1 MYLKSTLIGLL
12 ELATNGASSQLT
24 SANGG
29 RTLHSKRSFP
39 SRLVLMEVSNRCT
52 LCLVLLLFLLTSFAV
67 AQARS
72 PQTRIVPNDGWV
84 KTYFKSIDDLTK
96 RVGLKPLRLI
106 APQPGDL
113 EVRIW
118 SGFGLQGLGCRII
131 KRVGNIWSSA
141 GMYDSHR
148 TLMIDGHYVEPNLE
162 KAPDTIE
169 WPVIWEKMEHAGI
182 FDIRDDSEIPHC
194 SRTLDGHSYVVEIA
208 RSDFYRTY
216 LVGNPQ
222 FDRSEDGDKFL
233 RVMSVLQKAFGNK
246 SRDELAD
253 LPVGE
258 EKIVGALSSDTS
270 GSGKALDG
278 HEYTVGEIPQE
289 SSIVHLP
296 TEEVLAQGISLH
308 VPECQEWSN
317 NLLRRIQ
324 RVSAKV
330 VVELFIRPDGTVSAA
345 RALYG
350 PSLLAVESLQAA
362 MKWKFI
368 PLTNSNEIRST
379 VVSLLYEQKWV
390 QFPWIK

>member
-1 MYLKSTLIGLL
+1 MNANQEIQRTPCILHLIV
-12 ELATNGASSQLT
+12 Q
-24 SANGG
+24 
-29 RTLHSKRSFP
+29 
-39 SRLVLMEVSNRCT
+39 
-52 LCLVLLLFLLTSFAV
+52 LLLITNIAV
-67 AQARS
+67 GQPLYS
-72 PQTRIVPNDGWV
+72 QTRILPDAGWV
-84 KTYFKSIDDLTK
+84 EIYFTSIDDLT
-96 RVGLKPLRLI
+96 RHLGLKPLRSAKI
-106 APQPGDL
+106 KTGDL

-118 SGFGLQGLGCRII
+118 SGFGISGNRGLVI
-131 KRVGNIWSSA
+131 KRLRNRWSVFSLSDPQGTESINGIPVGPSIRSEPGGTRWAGIW
-141 GMYDSHR
+141 G
-148 TLMIDGHYVEPNLE
+148 
-162 KAPDTIE
+162 
-169 WPVIWEKMEHAGI
+169 KMEQAGI
-182 FDIRDDSEIPHC
+182 AEIRDDSEIPHC
-194 SRTLDGHSYVVEIA
+194 SVVLDGISYVVEIA
-208 RSDFYRTY
+208 KADYYRTY
-216 LVGNPQ
+216 MVGNPQ
-222 FDRSEDGDKFL
+222 IQRSEDGDKFL
-233 RVMSVLQKAFGNK
+233 RVMSVLQKALGDK
-246 SRDELAD
+246 SRDKLAD

-258 EKIVGALSSDTS
+258 EKIVGTLSSDTS

-289 SSIVHLP
+289 SSIVRLP

-379 VVSLLYEQKWV
+379 VVSLLYEKKWV